1 MTSYTKYA
9 CSQNTVI
16 FNSLLADMRVHA
28 QKIENSTFVPNPR
41 HCYEIKIMEAD
52 GK

>member
-9 CSQNTVI
+9 CNQKQLFLT
-16 FNSLLADMRVHA
+16 DMRVHA
-28 QKIENSTFVPNPR
+28 HKIENSILVPNPR

>member
-1 MTSYTKYA
+1 MHVAKK
-9 CSQNTVI
+9 TVI

-28 QKIENSTFVPNPR
+28 QKIENSIFVPNP

-52 GK
+52 GQ

>member
-1 MTSYTKYA
+1 MPVAK
-9 CSQNTVI
+9 NTVI

-28 QKIENSTFVPNPR
+28 HKIENSIFVPNPR